1 MPDISKTDLLEFVLL
16 SGRPRQT
23 TGTCSPAR
31 QSRGCCCQAVR
42 NDRLVLTETE
52 TAPDRELLARLAL
65 RHRMRVAGSGNC
77 LEIPDSSR
85 SGRLAPQ
92 LQLAVTLG
100 TEPPG

>member
-1 MPDISKTDLLEFVLL
+1 MIV
-16 SGRPRQT
+16 
-23 TGTCSPAR
+23 
-31 QSRGCCCQAVR
+31 
-42 NDRLVLTETE
+42 RLVLTETE

-85 SGRLAPQ
+85 SGRLASL